1 MPVYCVTGSNRG
13 IGLELV
19 RQISAQP
26 DTTVLA
32 LTRTL
37 SNDLS
42 GLQGI
47 KTSSNA
53 KLHILEC
60 DIGNAESIT
69 NFASSVTKTLGA
81 GAKIDVL
88 INNSGVQLS
97 ATENSLSFDPADM
110 TETFRINTVGPA
122 LVVQRLHAASALSPS
137 ARVVNISSG
146 LGSMSATRSGGDEQR
161 HMFSYSVSKAALN
174 MLTVHQAGNLRTVGG
189 LADAVVVALDPG
201 WVQTRMGGD
210 GAQLTPDESVKGI
223 LKTVAA
229 LKKEDNGA
237 FFEYNG
243 NKREW

>member
-19 RQISAQP
+19 RQIAAQP

-42 GLQGI
+42 DLEAI
-47 KTSSNA
+47 KTSGANV
-53 KLHILEC
+53 HILEC
-60 DIGNAESIT
+60 DIGNPDSIAS
-69 NFASSVTKTLGA
+69 FASSVAQTLGS

-97 ATENSLSFDPADM
+97 ATETSLAFNPADM
-110 TETFRINTVGPA
+110 SETFRINTVGPA
-122 LVVQRLHAASALSPS
+122 LVVSRLHAASALSTS
-137 ARVVNISSG
+137 ARIVNISSG
-146 LGSMSATRSGGDEQR
+146 LGSMAATLSGDGR

-174 MLTVHQAGNLRTVGG
+174 MLTVHQAGDLRAAGG
-189 LADAVVVALDPG
+189 LTDAIVVAMDPG
-201 WVQTRMGGD
+201 WVQTRMGGG
-210 GAQLTPDESVKGI
+210 GAELTPDVSVKGI
-223 LKTVAA
+223 LKTVAG

-243 NKREW
+243 NRRQW

>member
-1 MPVYCVTGSNRG
+1 MSVYCVTGSNRG

-42 GLQGI
+42 DLEAI
-47 KTSSNA
+47 KTSSGA
-53 KLHILEC
+53 KVHILEC
-60 DIGNAESIT
+60 DIGNPDSIT
-69 NFASSVTKTLGA
+69 NLASSVTKTLDA
-81 GAKIDVL
+81 GTKIDVL

-97 ATENSLSFDPADM
+97 DTETSLSFDPAGM
-110 TETFRINTVGPA
+110 SETFRINTVGPA
-122 LVVQRLHAASALSPS
+122 LVVSRLHAASALSTS
-137 ARVVNISSG
+137 VRVINISSG
-146 LGSMSATRSGGDEQR
+146 LGSMAATQSGGDGR
-161 HMFSYSVSKAALN
+161 YMFTYSVSKAALN
-174 MLTVHQAGNLRTVGG
+174 MLTVHQSGDLRAVGG
-189 LADAVVVALDPG
+189 LTDSVVVSVDPG

-210 GAQLTPDESVKGI
+210 GAQLTTEVSAKGI
-223 LKTVAA
+223 LKTVAG

-243 NKREW
+243 NRRQW